1 MDLEHPPDHP
11 LVSAQQAPGA
21 KDGAR
26 RRPLQLPQLERF
38 LKRIGFF
45 DYKYNAM

>member
-1 MDLEHPPDHP
+1 MDLKHPPDRS
-11 LVSAQQAPGA
+11 LVSAQQTPGA
-21 KDGAR
+21 KDG
-26 RRPLQLPQLERF
+26 RRPLQLPRLDRF